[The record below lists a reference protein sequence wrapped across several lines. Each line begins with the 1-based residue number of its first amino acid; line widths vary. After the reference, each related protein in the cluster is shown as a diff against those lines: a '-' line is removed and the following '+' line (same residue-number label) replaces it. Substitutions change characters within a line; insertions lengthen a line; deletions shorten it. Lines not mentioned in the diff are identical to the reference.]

1 MMMID
6 KLEHLDAL
14 YARLSNE
21 KIRLSNA
28 KSPVEIEM
36 RSVWVHQ
43 IKKEI
48 AQERELLG
56 LIDDVNIDISDD
68 EIFAR
73 LNA

>member
-21 KIRLSNA
+21 RIRLSNA
-28 KSPVEIEM
+28 KNPVEIEM

-56 LIDDVNIDISDD
+56 LVDDADIDISDD
-68 EIFAR
+68 EILAGI
-73 LNA
+73 NA